1 MAFSHV
7 HDVAMNN
14 LGLVIRNIK
23 VYIRR
28 EAKFKYSIDKKITIL
43 YYTNVLKK

>member
-14 LGLVIRNIK
+14 LGLIL
-23 VYIRR
+23 
-28 EAKFKYSIDKKITIL
+28 KKIKNAMDR
-43 YYTNVLKK
+43 YKKAR